1 MLRRTLL
8 FSTLTAIAVPAAAQ
22 TAQTAPPASA
32 APAPTPS
39 VAAPIAPQF
48 EPIQP
53 QTALEQTFVQAFRSP
68 AMRPAFRRQ
77 FLESNVLL
85 VTVSRAANA
94 APQFGE
100 VPGGRAAMIFTSDA
114 LLERRLGDDTPRI
127 GMTGR
132 AALERVRQ
140 HSVAINIGYEPTL
153 LLDPE
158 GVASFLGIPP
168 SPDASGPAQ

>member
-1 MLRRTLL
+1 MLRRTVL
-8 FSTLTAIAVPAAAQ
+8 FSALAAAATPAFAQ
-22 TAQTAPPASA
+22 TAET
-32 APAPTPS
+32 PAPM
-39 VAAPIAPQF
+39 AAPQF
-48 EPIQP
+48 ETIEPA
-53 QTALEQTFVQAFRSP
+53 TALEQTFVQAFRSP

-85 VTVSRAANA
+85 VTVSRAPNA

-100 VPGGRAAMIFTSDA
+100 VPGGQAAMIFTSDA
-114 LLERRLGDDTPRI
+114 LLERRLGDDTPRL

-132 AALERVRQ
+132 AALMRVRE

-158 GVASFLGIPP
+158 GISNFLEIPASAE
-168 SPDASGPAQ
+168 ASGPAQ